1 MQETSDASMGVLSS
15 AGKKSWG
22 HQGEAAG
29 GMRDAGGHGC
39 RQRGTPPAG
48 SEPVPP
54 RVRTEPGRG
63 EPGGAGA
70 APACWERGPVGGAAP
85 SRGAAGKRIPPRSA
99 PAAAAMTD
107 NIPLQPVRQKKR
119 MDSKH
124 RSG

>member
-1 MQETSDASMGVLSS
+1 MR
-15 AGKKSWG
+15 AGS
-22 HQGEAAG
+22 
-29 GMRDAGGHGC
+29 GC

-54 RVRTEPGRG
+54 AGQNRAGAGRTGRG
-63 EPGGAGA
+63 GGAGA
-70 APACWERGPVGGAAP
+70 APACWERGPIGGAAP

-99 PAAAAMTD
+99 PVAAAMTD

>member
-1 MQETSDASMGVLSS
+1 MGC
-15 AGKKSWG
+15 
-22 HQGEAAG
+22 
-29 GMRDAGGHGC
+29 GMRAGTG
-39 RQRGTPPAG
+39 AG
-48 SEPVPP
+48 SAVPRQQVPSRCRP